1 MALKDYTKDDLE
13 TLVVVKINGIKGLDA
28 DYGVE
33 EAREAYESAARE
45 CGFEL
50 PETTDTDKGKKYN
63 WLIERMKYWF
73 LDHLLTRYILEFDK
87 GEFKAEGI
95 KKGLIKILSN
105 MDKKFN
111 AAKSDPANAALFL
124 DSSDVFGDDLLV
136 LPPGF
141 IDDRIGQA
149 TADEIDNRS

>member
-1 MALKDYTKDDLE
+1 MALQDYTKTELE
-13 TLVVVKINGIKGLDA
+13 TMVLAKINGIKGLSANFINDDA
-28 DYGVE
+28 TE
-33 EAREAYESAARE
+33 SYESAARE
-45 CGFEL
+45 CGFEV

-149 TADEIDNRS
+149 TSDEIDDRS